1 MSEPEQIDVK
11 DKADLGKIPG
21 GGKKIL
27 NRVMAA
33 VFDRLRSVIVV
44 SFVFCLLV
52 CFFLPIFILKT
63 KMTVRCE
70 KGFLSFKFRHSEH
83 H

>member
-1 MSEPEQIDVK
+1 MQLSFSEPEQIDVK

-21 GGKKIL
+21 EGYKISY
-27 NRVMAA
+27 RVMAA
-33 VFDRLRSVIVV
+33 VFDRLRSVIVM

-52 CFFLPIFILKT
+52 CFFLPIFILKA

-70 KGFLSFKFRHSEH
+70 KGFQ
-83 H
+83 